1 MLIFFFD
8 LVIGFSKNTGINK
21 YTIKLIDDKQPFYGS
36 IHALSLIELET
47 LKTHIKIY
55 LKTRFI

>member
-8 LVIGFSKNTGINK
+8 LVIEFSKNTGINK
-21 YTIKLIDDKQPFYGS
+21 YVIKLIDDKQPFYRS
-36 IHALSLIELET
+36 IYALSLIELET